1 MSAVVITPTVGTKF
15 LEQAMESVRC
25 QDADHWIVVDG
36 TEHAMKVGEMIK
48 RQLHRQKLII
58 LPENTGRPSRWFFDK
73 PLPGF
78 FNGHRMYAAM
88 PYLVSQDYTL
98 FLDEDNWFEPNHI
111 ETMIKTIE
119 DKNLDWCYSLRKV
132 MDPLGGFVCNDDCDS
147 LGEVPTYH
155 DHMLRFVD
163 MNCYCFK
170 TEVLVKCSHVLYDT
184 HVADR
189 MLYAYASQK
198 YIKFATTGEYTVNYR
213 LSHPGQREFFLVG
226 NHLMEKG
233 YKSFPWRKQLT
244 TKE

>member
-36 TEHAMKVGEMIK
+36 TEYAMKVVEMIQ
-48 RQLHRQKLII
+48 RQPHRQKLII
-58 LPENTGRPSRWFFDK
+58 LPENTGRPKHWFFNK

-78 FNGHRMYAAM
+78 FNGHRVYAAM
-88 PYLVSQDYTL
+88 PYLISQDYTL
-98 FLDEDNWFEPNHI
+98 FLDEDNWFDSNHI
-111 ETMIKTIE
+111 ENMIKTIE

-132 MDPLGGFVCNDDCDS
+132 VNPLGDFVCNDDCDS

-155 DHMLRFVD
+155 DHMLRFTD

-170 TEVLVKCSHVLYDT
+170 TEVLVRCNHVLYET

-198 YIKFATTGEYTVNYR
+198 YIKFAGTGEYTVNYR
-213 LSHPGQREFFLVG
+213 LSHPGQREFFLKG
-226 NHLMEKG
+226 NAVMEKG
-233 YKSFPWRKQLT
+233 YKSFPWRKQLNT
-244 TKE
+244 EE